1 MYVWWVTK
9 LISREGAVSDALSP
23 HGKSLNIKKQYS
35 PNREKMQ
42 KADHGGLL
50 GFNATIR
57 KAQPGI

>member
-1 MYVWWVTK
+1 MLGDWTNFTGGRRVRCIKSTWQESMYT
-9 LISREGAVSDALSP
+9 
-23 HGKSLNIKKQYS
+23 KKQYIS
-35 PNREKMQ
+35 TREKMQ